1 MLGFGLS
8 SLMNILSAAG
18 MFQSQHKSACPMSP
32 EPPVSSSSPS
42 GPMSSSSVTSSP
54 PTPPPPPAP
63 RHSVIWEKKKVKIV
77 TGKITFSSEGI
88 TLSPFQPKEELF
100 INISKLS
107 LSSSPLNQRSYLDTR
122 KSHRHDIC
130 GGYYRCQTD
139 GMPKENCL
147 KRILNRNRR
156 KSIKG

>member
-1 MLGFGLS
+1 M
-8 SLMNILSAAG
+8 
-18 MFQSQHKSACPMSP
+18 
-32 EPPVSSSSPS
+32 
-42 GPMSSSSVTSSP
+42 
-54 PTPPPPPAP
+54 
-63 RHSVIWEKKKVKIV
+63 
-77 TGKITFSSEGI
+77 
-88 TLSPFQPKEELF
+88 SPFQPKEELF

-156 KSIKG
+156 KSIKGWYIINIFQSSFQFSIRLQNVPPVSECPGCRVHATGEYFGSDRSSRNADLRPFVRLFFCLTVCQLQVCLEQSVFIFLGQRAIRAP